1 LDITEKVDLIA
12 KPPTEE
18 IVTRQE
24 LIELFKTNSNPK
36 HYIGFEISGFLHLGS
51 LISTGFKINDFIK
64 AGVKCKVFLADWHT
78 LINDKLSG
86 DWETISKVSKYYAD
100 AFKLICPDVEILL
113 GSDLY
118 DSRKEYWFEFV
129 KFAKHVSLAR
139 TIRTLTIMGRS
150 ENEEKIDLAKLLYPP
165 MQAVDIHSMDLDI
178 VHSGMDQ
185 RKIHMLVREIFPK
198 MKWKVPVAVHQRL
211 IPGLSEPSDS
221 ASEKKVLGKM
231 SKSDPNSG
239 IFIHDSND
247 EIKSKIKKAWC
258 EEGNSENNP
267 LLEILKHVIYH
278 EFDEMKI
285 ERPEKFGGN
294 ISYYNYSDLESDF
307 AQKKLH
313 PSDLKQSVADYLI
326 KIISP
331 VRDKIVLN
339 DELFEAIK
347 KNS

>member
-1 LDITEKVDLIA
+1 MDITEKVDLIA

-239 IFIHDSND
+239 IYIHDSND

-267 LLEILKHVIYH
+267 LLEISKHVIYH

-294 ISYYNYSDLESDF
+294 ISYSSYSDLESDF

-331 VRDKIVLN
+331 VRDKIVLK